1 MSNKKSKK
9 SIEKEPIKVRK
20 KTLPSGNKS
29 LYLDIYYK
37 GRRRYEFLN
46 RYLVPETTQANK
58 IANKETLQYAN
69 TIKAQRT
76 IELYNDENGLLNK
89 GKLPKANLIK
99 YVTNFA
105 EKKKEKAGGN
115 ERGTYLTY
123 IALIHHLT
131 QYSGDKATFKEI
143 DKHYCI
149 GFLHYLKTAKN
160 KRTGGLISENSRS
173 TYIKAFTAVLNSA
186 VMDEMINANPFN
198 HVKTEDK
205 PKRNK
210 KEIIYLYPDEINIL
224 SKTPCPNIMVKNA
237 FLYACFT
244 GLRFGDI
251 EALTWGKLQTD
262 GNGDT
267 MLPYI
272 QKKTGKQEYLPICS
286 DAMLFLPDK
295 TGKSSDDLIF
305 TLPNNGYTN
314 IILKEWILSA
324 GITKKITFHV
334 ARHTT
339 ATLLLSNNVPIEII
353 SKILGHSDIK
363 TTQDF
368 YAAVMDKNKRAAVN
382 TLNGIIN

>member
-9 SIEKEPIKVRK
+9 SIEKEPIKVRE

-37 GRRRYEFLN
+37 GKRRYEFLN

-76 IELYNDENGLLNK
+76 IE
-89 GKLPKANLIK
+89 
-99 YVTNFA
+99 
-105 EKKKEKAGGN
+105 
-115 ERGTYLTY
+115 
-123 IALIHHLT
+123 
-131 QYSGDKATFKEI
+131 
-143 DKHYCI
+143 
-149 GFLHYLKTAKN
+149 
-160 KRTGGLISENSRS
+160 
-173 TYIKAFTAVLNSA
+173 
-186 VMDEMINANPFN
+186 
-198 HVKTEDK
+198 
-205 PKRNK
+205 RNK

-262 GNGDT
+262 GNGNT

-368 YAAVMDKNKRAAVN
+368 YAAVMEKNKRAAVN